1 MTEIQTWNEKS
12 TRNRKQRNSMDD
24 ADRRHLADQINSE
37 NQISY
42 GRDRIHHHDTTS
54 TPVQIQS
61 TTSEKITKEDIAKAQ
76 ASVLETV
83 AKITREYNPGQVEL
97 QEQLIIARTEY
108 ITSDD
113 PGAINYWDKE
123 VQRIERLL
131 YGKE

>member
-1 MTEIQTWNEKS
+1 MS
-12 TRNRKQRNSMDD
+12 SDPDD
-24 ADRRHLADQINSE
+24 SRHLAAMINYE
-37 NQISY
+37 TQISY

-54 TPVQIQS
+54 TPAPTQPI
-61 TTSEKITKEDIAKAQ
+61 TSEKITKEDIAKAQ